1 MSMKRILLV
10 LAVLATWQHWDRI
23 EPLLGLRDN
32 ARVAGQGEVILYAT
46 SWCGYCAK
54 TREFLGERGIAYT
67 EHDIEKSADARRAYE
82 ALGGRGVP
90 LLKVNDTV
98 IHGYNPQGILAAY

>member
-1 MSMKRILLV
+1 MKRILLI
-10 LAVLATWQHWDRI
+10 LAVLATWQQWDRL
-23 EPLLGLRDN
+23 EPMLFGN
-32 ARVAGQGEVILYAT
+32 GQQVAGQGEVILYAT

-67 EHDIEKSADARRAYE
+67 ELDIEKSSDARRAYD

-90 LLKVNDTV
+90 VLKVNGTV

>member
-1 MSMKRILLV
+1 MKKILLI

-23 EPLLGLRDN
+23 EPRLFGSN
-32 ARVAGQGEVILYAT
+32 ERVAGQDEVILYAT

-67 EHDIEKSADARRAYE
+67 ELDIEKSPEARRAYD

-90 LLKVNDTV
+90 VLKVNGTV

>member
-1 MSMKRILLV
+1 MKRILLI

-23 EPLLGLRDN
+23 EPQLFGSSE
-32 ARVAGQGEVILYAT
+32 RVAGQGEVTLYAT

-54 TREFLGERGIAYT
+54 TREFLSERGIAYT
-67 EHDIEKSADARRAYE
+67 ELDIEKSPEARRAYD

-90 LLKVNDTV
+90 VLKVNGTV

>member
-1 MSMKRILLV
+1 MKRILLIIVV
-10 LAVLATWQHWDRI
+10 LAAWQHWDRL
-23 EPLLGLRDN
+23 EPMLPGK
-32 ARVAGQGEVILYAT
+32 AQQVAGQGEVILYAT

-54 TREFLGERGIAYT
+54 TREFLGERGIPYT
-67 EHDIEKSADARRAYE
+67 EMDIEKFPEARRAYD

-90 LLKVNDTV
+90 VLQVNGTV

>member
-1 MSMKRILLV
+1 MKRILLI

-23 EPLLGLRDN
+23 EPLLFGN
-32 ARVAGQGEVILYAT
+32 SERVAGQGEVILYAT

-67 EHDIEKSADARRAYE
+67 ELDIEKSSEARRAYD

-90 LLKVNDTV
+90 VLNVNGTV

>member
-1 MSMKRILLV
+1 MKRILLI
-10 LAVLATWQHWDRI
+10 LAALAAWQHWDRL
-23 EPLLGLRDN
+23 EPMLFGKPPQ
-32 ARVAGQGEVILYAT
+32 VAGQGEVILYAT

-67 EHDIEKSADARRAYE
+67 ELDIEKSPEARRAYD

-90 LLKVNDTV
+90 VLKVNGTV

>member
-1 MSMKRILLV
+1 MKRILLI

-23 EPLLGLRDN
+23 EPLLLGN
-32 ARVAGQGEVILYAT
+32 SERVASQGEVILYAT

-67 EHDIEKSADARRAYE
+67 ELDIEKSSEARRAYD

-90 LLKVNDTV
+90 VLNVNGTV